1 MNKVELIVLL
11 VHNVRIKTFGLTFK
25 LVGSVSR
32 CMSLL
37 NLKTHA
43 IGLMLKSYV
52 SERKKNSLNTLV
64 KEIQRLNV
72 KLLSY
77 RRIGK
82 LAV

>member
-52 SERKKNSLNTLV
+52 SERKKLAKYASEGNSTIECKITEL
-64 KEIQRLNV
+64 
-72 KLLSY
+72 
-77 RRIGK
+77 
-82 LAV
+82 

>member
-1 MNKVELIVLL
+1 MNKVEPIVLL
-11 VHNVRIKTFGLTFK
+11 VHNVRVRTFGLTFK

-52 SERKKNSLNTLV
+52 SERKKNAEYASEGNST
-64 KEIQRLNV
+64 
-72 KLLSY
+72 
-77 RRIGK
+77 IGCK
-82 LAV
+82 ITEL

>member
-1 MNKVELIVLL
+1 MNKVEPIVLL

-52 SERKKNSLNTLV
+52 SERKKKTH
-64 KEIQRLNV
+64 
-72 KLLSY
+72 
-77 RRIGK
+77 
-82 LAV
+82 